1 MRVRTLTCSFVGFAI
16 LSSAGLPAQEQ
27 SERPQFRTGVELL
40 QLDVAVLDSKRQPVS
55 GLTAADFTVLDNGV
69 ETPIRAFTPIE
80 LARPRANEAV
90 WAGNVAPDVV
100 TNQVSEEEGRLVVIL
115 MDRTIPQEQP
125 TVTARKIATTAVE
138 SLGPYDLAA
147 VVSTNNNAVQTRA
160 VQNLTADRAR
170 LLDAINAA
178 DPSTGMSGTAEG
190 IMNMPGSPFKVEP
203 LNDSRCLCGLCV
215 LETITRVAE
224 AVQGTP
230 RRRKVLLFIGSTMIW
245 QSSRPISESFQ
256 DPGCDSRLRDAR
268 GVMFTAIDRA
278 NLTVHSIDPQGLVNA
293 GPQTQ
298 ASTTNRSPGAASAA
312 LKSSVTNTLSDREN
326 LSVLPDRTGGRA
338 VVGRNNPELTIP
350 EIFRESDSYYV
361 IAVERAVPAR
371 PDAART
377 ILVKVGRKG
386 LRVVAQRQYLP
397 ATSAASTPAAGA
409 GAPST
414 AEDALNGLL
423 PNAGVPLALGVTAFS
438 NIGHPNPIVRV
449 NVDAGAFARSD
460 GAPVGLDVAIAA
472 VDRTGKPVASA
483 RQAST
488 ITATASASGSPIEVN
503 VQSHLELQPGDYGLR
518 VAVSD
523 AASGKVASVFS
534 DITVPDFDKAPLS
547 LSGMSVET
555 ASSGGG
561 AAKPTTRRT
570 FKRGDVVRAVLQIYQ
585 GTGRTDALAP
595 VVIRVRVLD
604 AKGTA
609 LRDQSLPFPES
620 SFANRRTDCVITLP
634 LSTLAPGE
642 YLLKLDASANRNTS
656 GRALRFRVDATA
668 AAPIVFP
675 LEEER
680 RTKSEH
686 KNGVI

>member
-1 MRVRTLTCSFVGFAI
+1 MRLRTLSFVGLAI
-16 LSSAGLPAQEQ
+16 LSSAGLLAQGQ
-27 SERPQFRTGVELL
+27 SERPQFRSGVELL
-40 QLDVAVLDSKRQPVS
+40 QLDVVVLDNKRQPVR

-90 WAGNVAPDVV
+90 WAGDVAPDVV
-100 TNQVSEEEGRLVVIL
+100 TNQVGEEEGQLVVIL

-138 SLGPYDLAA
+138 SLGPHDLAA
-147 VVSTNNNAVQTRA
+147 VVSTNNSAVQTRA

-170 LLDAINAA
+170 LLDAINAV

-190 IMNMPGSPFKVEP
+190 IMNMPASPFKVDP

-215 LETITRVAE
+215 LETITHVAE
-224 AVQGTP
+224 AVQSTP

-245 QSSRPISESFQ
+245 QSTRPISETFQ
-256 DPGCDSRLRDAR
+256 DPGCETRLKDAR
-268 GVMFTAIDRA
+268 GVMFSAIDRA

-293 GPQTQ
+293 AQLSQ
-298 ASTTNRSPGAASAA
+298 ASTTNRAPKSA
-312 LKSSVTNTLSDREN
+312 LGTLQYGVTNPALDREN

-350 EIFRESDSYYV
+350 EIFRESDAYYV
-361 IAVERAVPAR
+361 IGVERVASAR
-371 PDAART
+371 PNAART
-377 ILVKVGRKG
+377 IQVKVGRKG

-397 ATSAASTPAAGA
+397 ATSAASTPAEGVR
-409 GAPST
+409 APPT
-414 AEDALNGLL
+414 IEDALNGLL
-423 PNAGVPLALGVTAFS
+423 PNAGVPLALGVTPFS
-438 NIGHPNPIVRV
+438 NTGNVNPVVRV

-460 GAPVGLDVAIAA
+460 GAPVPLDVAIAV
-472 VDRTGKPVASA
+472 VDRTGKPVATA
-483 RQAST
+483 RQTST
-488 ITATASASGSPIEVN
+488 IAATPRASGSPIEVN
-503 VQSHLELQPGDYGLR
+503 VQSHIELQPGDYGLR

-523 AASGKVASVFS
+523 SASGKVASVFS
-534 DITVPDFDKAPLS
+534 DITVPDFDHAPLS

-561 AAKPTTRRT
+561 AATPTTRRA

-585 GTGRTDALAP
+585 GTQPTDALAP
-595 VVIRVRVLD
+595 VVMRVRILD

-634 LSTLAPGE
+634 LATLTPGE

-656 GRALRFRVDATA
+656 GRALRFRV
-668 AAPIVFP
+668 
-675 LEEER
+675 E
-680 RTKSEH
+680 
-686 KNGVI
+686 

>member
-1 MRVRTLTCSFVGFAI
+1 MRLRTLGFVCLAI
-16 LSSAGLPAQEQ
+16 LSSAGLPAQGQ
-27 SERPQFRTGVELL
+27 GERLQFRTGVELL

-190 IMNMPGSPFKVEP
+190 IMNMPGSPFKVDP

-215 LETITRVAE
+215 LETVTRVAE
-224 AVQGTP
+224 AVQGMP
-230 RRRKVLLFIGSTMIW
+230 RRRKVLLFIGSSMIW
-245 QSSRPISESFQ
+245 QSSRPIAQAFQ
-256 DPGCDSRLRDAR
+256 DPGCDSRLKDAR

-293 GPQTQ
+293 APQSQ
-298 ASTTNRSPGAASAA
+298 ASATNRAPASALA
-312 LKSSVTNTLSDREN
+312 TLQSGLTNTLIDREN

-350 EIFRESDSYYV
+350 EIFRESAAYYV
-361 IAVERAVPAR
+361 IAVERAVSAR

-377 ILVKVGRKG
+377 IQVKVARKG
-386 LRVVAQRQYLP
+386 LRVVAQRQYVP
-397 ATSAASTPAAGA
+397 ATAASIPAAGA
-409 GAPST
+409 EAPAT
-414 AEDALNGLL
+414 IEDALNGLL
-423 PNAGVPLALGVTAFS
+423 PNAGVPLAFGVTAFS
-438 NIGHPNPIVRV
+438 NTGNANPVVRV

-460 GAPVGLDVAIAA
+460 GAPVGLDVAVTA

-483 RQAST
+483 RQTST

-534 DITVPDFDKAPLS
+534 DITVPDFANAPLS

-561 AAKPTTRRT
+561 AAKPTTRRA

-595 VVIRVRVLD
+595 VVMRVRVLD

-642 YLLKLDASANRNTS
+642 YLLELDASANRNTS
-656 GRALRFRVDATA
+656 GRALRFRVD
-668 AAPIVFP
+668 
-675 LEEER
+675 
-680 RTKSEH
+680 
-686 KNGVI
+686 